1 MHSTIRVVLVGVFL
15 LWPVACGEATSTPA
29 TPTSPTPVVVE
40 TRTPAAMSTTVPT
53 STASAT
59 LAPSPSPTATLDPTR
74 SAVMTLEAIRLAVT
88 ASGVPEGSMEF
99 EQQVAATRCAVM
111 PPPTSTPLPWRLSP
125 QQPFLIG
132 ANCLGSD
139 LLGVSTRIWQD
150 GAWIEAD
157 RFLFADPADLE
168 SARQRYLA
176 FLGVISFTD
185 SPPDDGFA
193 VALAELM
200 DSTGVLPSPDS
211 CLADEISIHVDRLV
225 EDGQYVRLTF
235 QEPIKWGDEYYLLI
249 SQGDMRLALPWSTGP
264 VLQELMTVAT
274 NAPAKQALLP
284 GLSGTARL
292 EFDTVAGQWKV
303 SDDAGGYYCQALLLF
318 IE

>member
-1 MHSTIRVVLVGVFL
+1 MRSTLRLVMVGFL
-15 LWPVACGEATSTPA
+15 VLWPVACGEATGTPA
-29 TPTSPTPVVVE
+29 ERPSPVPTTVE
-40 TRTPAAMSTTVPT
+40 TRTPAVALPTVSTV
-53 STASAT
+53 SASAT
-59 LAPSPSPTATLDPTR
+59 LAPSPSPTATLDSTR
-74 SAVMTLEAIRLAVT
+74 SAAMTLEAIRLAVT

-111 PPPTSTPLPWRLSP
+111 PPPTATPLPWQLSP
-125 QQPFLIG
+125 QQPYLIG

-139 LLGVSTRIWQD
+139 LPGVGMRIWQD
-150 GAWIEAD
+150 GTWIEAD
-157 RFLFADPADLE
+157 GFLLADPADLE
-168 SARQRYLA
+168 AARQRYLA

-193 VALAELM
+193 VAMAELM
-200 DSTGVLPSPDS
+200 ASTGVLSSPDS
-211 CLADEISIHVDRLV
+211 CLADEISDQVNALV

-235 QEPIKWGDEYYLLI
+235 QKPIKWGDEYYLLV

-264 VLQELMTVAT
+264 VLQELVTVAT

-292 EFDTVAGQWKV
+292 EFDPIAGQWKV
-303 SDDAGGYYCQALLLF
+303 ADDAGGYYCQVLPLF
-318 IE
+318 VE

>member
-1 MHSTIRVVLVGVFL
+1 
-15 LWPVACGEATSTPA
+15 
-29 TPTSPTPVVVE
+29 
-40 TRTPAAMSTTVPT
+40 
-53 STASAT
+53 
-59 LAPSPSPTATLDPTR
+59 
-74 SAVMTLEAIRLAVT
+74 MTLESIRLAVT
-88 ASGVPEGSMEF
+88 ASGVSEGSMEF
-99 EQQVAATRCAVM
+99 EQQFAATRCAVI
-111 PPPTSTPLPWRLSP
+111 PPPTSTPLPWHLSP

-139 LLGVSTRIWQD
+139 LPGVSPRVWQD

-157 RFLFADPADLE
+157 RFLFADAADLDG
-168 SARQRYLA
+168 ARQRFLAYLG
-176 FLGVISFTD
+176 LISFMD
-185 SPPDDGFA
+185 SPPGDGFA

-211 CLADEISIHVDRLV
+211 CLAGEISNHVDGLV
-225 EDGQYVRLTF
+225 EDGLYVRLTF
-235 QEPIKWGDEYYLLI
+235 REPIQWGEGYYLLI
-249 SQGDMRLALPWSTGP
+249 SQGDMRLGLPWSTGP
-264 VLQELMTVAT
+264 VLQELITVAT

-303 SDDAGGYYCQALLLF
+303 SDDAGGYYCQALPLF

>member
-15 LWPVACGEATSTPA
+15 LWPVACGEATSTPT
-29 TPTSPTPVVVE
+29 TPTSAVPGVVE
-40 TRTPAAMSTTVPT
+40 TRTPAAVSTKVPT

-59 LAPSPSPTATLDPTR
+59 LVPSPSPTATLDPTR
-74 SAVMTLEAIRLAVT
+74 SAAMTLEAIRLAVT

-99 EQQVAATRCAVM
+99 EQQVAATRCAVI
-111 PPPTSTPLPWRLSP
+111 PPPTSTPLPWPLSP
-125 QQPFLIG
+125 QLPFLIG

-139 LLGVSTRIWQD
+139 LPGLGTRIWQD

-157 RFLFADPADLE
+157 GFLLADPADLDG
-168 SARQRYLA
+168 ARQRYLA
-176 FLGVISFTD
+176 FLGWISFTD
-185 SPPDDGFA
+185 SPPDDGFTA
-193 VALAELM
+193 TLAELM

-211 CLADEISIHVDRLV
+211 CLEAEISGQVNGLV

-235 QEPIKWGDEYYLLI
+235 QQPIQWGDDYYLLI
-249 SQGDMRLALPWSTGP
+249 SQGDMRLGLPWSTGP

-292 EFDTVAGQWKV
+292 EFDAVAGQWKV
-303 SDDAGGYYCQALLLF
+303 SDDAGGYYCQALPLF
-318 IE
+318 ID